1 MRSSSRRSPIR
12 RACSRSRV
20 RSGRFA
26 FAAVTEPR
34 RIAIVGGGFS
44 GVAAAILLSRR
55 SGQPLRL
62 YVVEPRAQLGAGVAH
77 GSTEPDHRLNGT
89 DSIHSPYPD
98 APGHFAAWMRDSGAL
113 ASDPAAV
120 APSGLVF
127 PRRRDFGRY
136 MAAQLEAHARSNPS
150 GSSIEHVRLA
160 AVRLAPGAEGVTL
173 TLADGSRLDASCCLL
188 ALGWNAVSVPHELG
202 GLVGHSGWHGDPWI
216 VDRLDGIPSDAP
228 VLIVGAGLTASDTF
242 AALAARGHR
251 GPVTAISRRGLRPGS
266 QNPYRPVGAIW
277 DRLLDPDPGFV
288 RRNGRPSTLREAIR
302 SLRREIA
309 AVDPGRSSWH
319 TPFDELR
326 DAAWLFWPDWTE
338 ASKRQYLRHAKAWYD
353 AFRFRNPPQIERIV
367 DDAQR
372 SGQLSFVGGRVV
384 SARVEGDALRIDH
397 LTRRGD
403 AVRSLRAAAVINCTG
418 PQLRPSASTNPLW
431 RALVDDG
438 LARDAPSGLGVDV
451 DPAGCLLDRQG
462 RAQPALRAV
471 GPPTA
476 GHFGEVTAV
485 PHIVRQLLG
494 VCRQMGIDGDWTV
507 ASPAAPGAP

>member
-1 MRSSSRRSPIR
+1 
-12 RACSRSRV
+12 
-20 RSGRFA
+20 
-26 FAAVTEPR
+26 VTEPR

-44 GVAAAILLSRR
+44 GAAAAILLSRR
-55 SGQPLRL
+55 SARPLQL
-62 YVVEPRAQLGAGVAH
+62 YVVEPRDVLGAGVAH
-77 GSTEPDHRLNGT
+77 SSTEPDHRLNGT
-89 DSIHSPYPD
+89 DSIHSPYPE

-113 ASDPAAV
+113 SADPAAV

-136 MAAQLEAHARSNPS
+136 MAAEIERHARANPS
-150 GSSIEHVRLA
+150 GSTIEHVRLP
-160 AVRLAPGAEGVTL
+160 AVRIAPTDAGVAL
-173 TLADGSRLDASCCLL
+173 TLGDGSRLDATCCLL
-188 ALGWNAVSVPHELG
+188 ALGWNAVSVPRELA
-202 GLVGHSGWHGDPWI
+202 GLAAHHGWYGDPWD
-216 VDRLDGIPSDAP
+216 VDRLGRIPSDAP

-266 QNPYRPVGAIW
+266 QNPYRSTGAIW

-288 RRNGRPSTLREAIR
+288 RRNGRPSDVREAIR

-309 AVDPGRSSWH
+309 AVDPARSSWH

-338 ASKRQYLRHAKAWYD
+338 ASKRQYQRHAKAWYD
-353 AFRFRNPPQIERIV
+353 AFRFRNPPQVERIV

-372 SGQLSFVGGRVV
+372 SGRLSFVGGRVV
-384 SARVEGDALRIDH
+384 SSRVEGDALRIDL
-397 LTRRGD
+397 LTRRGG
-403 AVRSLRAAAVINCTG
+403 AVRSLRAAAAINCTG

-431 RALVDDG
+431 RALIDDG

-451 DPAGCLLDRQG
+451 DHAGRLLDRQG

-476 GHFGEVTAV
+476 GRFGEVTAV

-494 VCRQMGIDGDWTV
+494 VCRQMGIDGDWAV
-507 ASPAAPGAP
+507 PSPAVAGGS